1 MERQRDI
8 LECQYNQEKFRE
20 RGQQADQQSALVD
33 ATQSIDVV
41 PSYVGGRQ
49 PLPEELQLMAE
60 FQRVL
65 DSANVILPR
74 R

>member
-8 LECQYNQEKFRE
+8 PQCQHNQENFRV

>member
-1 MERQRDI
+1 M
-8 LECQYNQEKFRE
+8 